1 LFLYAHQG
9 MRVDSRGRPDRPDD
23 EDIDAAA
30 KLCGRCHTEVLEHY
44 LAARAPG
51 DAPGEGSEET
61 GTAHTKTCWDCHD
74 NHEVQKPG
82 VDQWEDEGYT
92 DEDDDLTDPFQQI
105 KAELDKLEREVE
117 RVGGKA
123 PDPEAPAGEGEDEGL
138 VTLYSLKEEGY
149 PVDGNVGEQDRFDA
163 LALKAKRLRPAV
175 HRLDVA
181 FVKKEKESI
190 VEGLQALSDEMQ
202 ERQAGR
208 KSAET
213 IVVVWAWIVAVFC
226 SLLCFL
232 KLFSIGKESSE
243 EAGGGARKKKSG
255 KSSSSKKKKAGGR
268 KRKASGRGKKSKGR
282 DVSEFD
288 SERDALLEP
297 LDPGE
302 ED

>member
-1 LFLYAHQG
+1 
-9 MRVDSRGRPDRPDD
+9 
-23 EDIDAAA
+23 
-30 KLCGRCHTEVLEHY
+30 
-44 LAARAPG
+44 
-51 DAPGEGSEET
+51 
-61 GTAHTKTCWDCHD
+61 
-74 NHEVQKPG
+74 VQKPG

-92 DEDDDLTDPFQQI
+92 DEDDELTGLFQQI
-105 KAELDKLEREVE
+105 KAELDDLEQELERV
-117 RVGGKA
+117 RGKA
-123 PDPEAPAGEGEDEGL
+123 PDPEAPAGEGEEAAAAEEGKGEDEGL
-138 VTLYSLKEEGY
+138 VTLNSLIKEGY

-175 HRLDVA
+175 HRLDA
-181 FVKKEKESI
+181 AYVKKEKKSI
-190 VEGLQALSDEMQ
+190 VEGLQALSGEMQ

-232 KLFSIGKESSE
+232 KLFSIGKESTE

-268 KRKASGRGKKSKGR
+268 KRKASGSGKKSKGR